1 MAEEKNLKK
10 YVDIFRDLTAADIMT
25 RNPVSLTP
33 DKKVARAKE
42 MMKIK
47 KISGIPIVDRNHL
60 VVGIISIEDIINALE
75 YGRINEPLEKV
86 MTREVISL
94 RPEDNLPSIVDKFS
108 TYKLGRFPVVDEN
121 NRLRGIIA
129 REDILHGI
137 LEKFN
142 LIYIHDTKRQTTLDQ
157 EFSLITGE
165 RLRGDEAEFHYNIDN
180 SDITSAGTGAALL
193 KQFLKKKGVDHEI
206 SRRVGIATYE
216 AETNVVIHSCS
227 KGDIY
232 CFIKEDRI
240 IVRVTDNGIGIED
253 MDQAMTEG
261 FSTASDYVREFGF
274 GAGMGIPNM
283 KRFADK
289 LVILAEKNKG
299 TQVEIVFFLPVV
311 TSPPNQ
317 PKN

>member
-10 YVDIFRDLTAADIMT
+10 YADIFQDLKASDIMT

-33 DKKVARAKE
+33 DKKVAQAKE
-42 MMKIK
+42 MMRIK
-47 KISGIPIVDRNHL
+47 KISGIPIVNPDKTL
-60 VVGIISIEDIINALE
+60 AGIISIEDIITALE
-75 YGRINEPLEKV
+75 YGRINDRLEDV
-86 MTREVISL
+86 MTRRVISIAMD
-94 RPEDNLPSIVDKFS
+94 DNLAEIVDKFN
-108 TYKLGRFPVVDEN
+108 TFKLGRFPVLEADGK
-121 NRLRGIIA
+121 LRGIIA

-142 LIYIHDTKRQTTLDQ
+142 LLYIHDTKRTTTLNQ

-165 RLRGDEAEFHYNIDN
+165 RLRVDEAEFHYNIDD

-193 KQFLKKKGVDHEI
+193 KQFLKKKGIDHEI
-206 SRRVGIATYE
+206 ARRVGIATYE
-216 AETNVVIHSCS
+216 AETNVVIHSRS

-232 CFIKEDRI
+232 CFIRPDRI
-240 IVRVTDNGIGIED
+240 IVRITDMGIGIED
-253 MDQAMTEG
+253 LDKAMTEG

-289 LVILAEKNKG
+289 LVILSERNGG
-299 TQVEIVFFLPVV
+299 TQVEIVFFQPSVGW
-311 TSPPNQ
+311 SPD
-317 PKN
+317 KH

>member
-1 MAEEKNLKK
+1 MPESKDLQK

-25 RNPVSLTP
+25 RNPVTLTP

-47 KISGIPIVDRNHL
+47 KISGIPIVDHDHIL
-60 VVGIISIEDIINALE
+60 VGIISIEDIIKSLE
-75 YGRINEPLEKV
+75 YGRINDPLEKV
-86 MTREVISL
+86 MTRNVVTLSPDE
-94 RPEDNLPSIVDKFS
+94 NLPVIVDKFS
-108 TYKLGRFPVVDEN
+108 TFKLGRFPVVDKKG
-121 NRLRGIIA
+121 RLRGIIA

-142 LIYIHDTKRQTTLDQ
+142 LIYIHDTKRNTKLDQ

-165 RLRGDEAEFHYNIDN
+165 RLRVDEAEFHYNIDN
-180 SDITSAGTGAALL
+180 SDITAAGTGAALL
-193 KQFLKKKGVDHEI
+193 KQFLKKKGIDHEI
-206 SRRVGIATYE
+206 ARRVGIATYE

-232 CFIKEDRI
+232 CFLKQDRI
-240 IVRVTDNGIGIED
+240 IVRVTDAGIGIED
-253 MDQAMTEG
+253 LDKAMTEG

-283 KRFADK
+283 NRFADK
-289 LVILAEKNKG
+289 LVILSEKNGG
-299 TQVEIVFFLPVV
+299 TQVEIVFYLPSISW
-311 TSPPNQ
+311 SPGGSES
-317 PKN
+317 

>member
-47 KISGIPIVDRNHL
+47 KISGIPIVDRDHL

-75 YGRINEPLEKV
+75 YGRIDEPLEKV

-94 RPEDNLPSIVDKFS
+94 RPEDTLPGIVDKFS
-108 TYKLGRFPVVDEN
+108 TFKLGRFPVVDEN

-142 LIYIHDTKRQTTLDQ
+142 LIYIHDTKRKTTLDQ

-165 RLRGDEAEFHYNIDN
+165 RLRVDEAEFHYTIDN

-193 KQFLKKKGVDHEI
+193 KQFLKKKGVDQEI
-206 SRRVGIATYE
+206 ARRVGIATYE

-232 CFIKEDRI
+232 CFIKKDRI
-240 IVRVTDNGIGIED
+240 IVRVTDMGIGIED
-253 MDQAMTEG
+253 LDQAMTEG

-283 KRFADK
+283 NRFADK
-289 LVILAEKNKG
+289 LVILSEKNGG
-299 TQVEIVFFLPVV
+299 TQVEIVFFLPSVGW
-311 TSPPNQ
+311 SPE
-317 PKN
+317 KAKT